1 MTDGNERLEERK
13 EESCVEGTV
22 GLDECV
28 DCGACDHCDSDATL
42 DEAELTPKWIKFI
55 EKSKSSI

>member
-1 MTDGNERLEERK
+1 MSDVKESLEERK
-13 EESCVEGTV
+13 EEICVECPV

-42 DEAELTPKWIKFI
+42 DEAELPPKWIKFI